1 VNVCIP
7 VIEDQGLKS
16 RVNPH
21 FGSAP
26 MFVVVETESGSC
38 RAIPNGNQHHEHG
51 GCQPLR
57 ALAGE
62 SIDSVIVGGIG
73 MGAVE
78 KLRAAGIRVFMSR
91 LETVEETLAA
101 FKDGSLAEATP
112 ATACAHH
119 GHGPHAHGHSG
130 SGGEERCHGRT
141 RP

>member
-26 MFVVVETESGSC
+26 LFVVVETESGTC
-38 RAIPNGNQHHEHG
+38 RTIPNGNQHHGHG
-51 GCQPLR
+51 ACQPLS

-73 MGAVE
+73 MGAVQ
-78 KLRAAGIRVFMSR
+78 KLKAAGIRVFISR
-91 LETVEETLAA
+91 LETVDETLAA

-119 GHGPHAHGHSG
+119 GPHGHG
-130 SGGEERCHGRT
+130 QAGAGGAGRCHGRT
-141 RP
+141 HL

>member
-7 VIEDQGLKS
+7 VMEDRGLGS

-26 MFVVVETESGSC
+26 LFVVVETESGTC
-38 RAIPNGNQHHEHG
+38 RTIPNGNQHHEHG
-51 GCQPLR
+51 ACQPLR

-78 KLRAAGIRVFMSR
+78 KLRAAGIRVFISR
-91 LETVEETLAA
+91 LETVQETLAA

-119 GHGPHAHGHSG
+119 GHGPHGHGPAGHAS
-130 SGGEERCHGRT
+130 
-141 RP
+141 

>member
-26 MFVVVETESGSC
+26 LFVVVETESGTC
-38 RAIPNGNQHHEHG
+38 RTIPNGNQHHEHG
-51 GCQPLR
+51 ACQPLS

-73 MGAVE
+73 MGAVQ
-78 KLRAAGIRVFMSR
+78 KLKAAGIRVFISR
-91 LETVEETLAA
+91 LETVDETLAA

-119 GHGPHAHGHSG
+119 GHGPHRHGHA
-130 SGGEERCHGRT
+130 GGEERCH
-141 RP
+141 

>member
-1 VNVCIP
+1 MNVCIP
-7 VIEDQGLKS
+7 VIADQGLKS
-16 RVNPH
+16 RVSHH

-26 MFVVVETESGSC
+26 LFLVVEIEQATC

-62 SIDSVIVGGIG
+62 SVDNVIVGGIG

-78 KLRAAGIRVFMSR
+78 KLRAAGIRVFVSSC
-91 LETVEETLAA
+91 ETVEDALAA
-101 FKDGSLAEATP
+101 FKSGSLAEATP

-119 GHGPHAHGHSG
+119 GHRPHGHG
-130 SGGEERCHGRT
+130 HAGGGCGR
-141 RP
+141 